1 MKKRNDKG
9 EGYIELCVA
18 LIVFALLA
26 ASALQLFGFLTL
38 RIQMERAA
46 EELLEIAQ
54 MEGSIDSQS
63 IRELLDEWD
72 KAGITAEINAERNVP
87 GRLTAVQLGNK
98 ITVTVYAEGRLG
110 LSENS
115 RLTIPLSIERTGMSK
130 RYWK

>member
-1 MKKRNDKG
+1 MKNRNNRG

-18 LIVFALLA
+18 LIVFAFLA
-26 ASALQLFGFLTL
+26 AAALQLFSFLTL

-54 MEGSIDSQS
+54 MEGSIDTQT
-63 IRELLDEWD
+63 IRELLDEWSE
-72 KAGITAEINAERNVP
+72 KGITAEINAERNVP

-98 ITVTVYAEGRLG
+98 ITVTVRAEGRLG
-110 LSENS
+110 LAANS
-115 RLTIPLSIERTGMSK
+115 KLTIPLSIERTGTSK